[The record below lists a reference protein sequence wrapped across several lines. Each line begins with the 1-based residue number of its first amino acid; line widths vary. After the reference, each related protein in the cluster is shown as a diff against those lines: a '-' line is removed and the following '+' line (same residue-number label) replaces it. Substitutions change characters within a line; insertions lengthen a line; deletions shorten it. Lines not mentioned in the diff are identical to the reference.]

1 MNKGI
6 NILMY
11 HQVGEFA
18 PMKAH
23 RSTYCDH
30 RRFAGQMAYLAR
42 FGYTVLSMDQVLDC
56 LRGNAAVPDKA
67 VALTFDDGYE
77 NFYEYAFPVLHR
89 HRFPA
94 MVYMISDLLGK
105 PSSWFAAD
113 GRDTPPIMSA
123 ERIRELR
130 GLGIDFGSHGAGH
143 LKLAQQSTELI
154 RDDVRRSKAALE
166 DVLGEAVL
174 HFCYP
179 YGSHDR
185 RAVDAVADAGY
196 ASATTCVRSPATPA
210 DDPLTL
216 PRKAISWGDNLL
228 GYFWRLHM
236 KNTPKTE
243 PIRRSGETFA
253 DALTR
258 A

>member
-1 MNKGI
+1 
-6 NILMY
+6 
-11 HQVGEFA
+11 
-18 PMKAH
+18 
-23 RSTYCDH
+23 
-30 RRFAGQMAYLAR
+30 
-42 FGYTVLSMDQVLDC
+42 
-56 LRGNAAVPDKA
+56 
-67 VALTFDDGYE
+67 
-77 NFYEYAFPVLHR
+77 
-89 HRFPA
+89 
-94 MVYMISDLLGK
+94 MVHMISDLLGK

-130 GLGIDFGSHGAGH
+130 GLGIDFRITWRRPSQTRTAEHRAHPRRRAPLEGRTGGRA
-143 LKLAQQSTELI
+143 
-154 RDDVRRSKAALE
+154 RRSGAPL
-166 DVLGEAVL
+166 LL
-174 HFCYP
+174 P
-179 YGSHDR
+179 LRQSRPPR
-185 RAVDAVADAGY
+185 RRCGRRRGY

-243 PIRRSGETFA
+243 PIRRSGRDFA

>member
-1 MNKGI
+1 MSRGI

-42 FGYTVLSMDQVLDC
+42 FGYTVLSMDQVLAC
-56 LRGNAAVPDKA
+56 LRGEAEIPPRA

-77 NFYEYAFPVLHR
+77 NFYEYAFPVLKR
-89 HRFPA
+89 YGFPA
-94 MVYMISDLLGK
+94 MVYLISGFLGRRA
-105 PSSWFAAD
+105 SWFAMD
-113 GRDTPPIMSA
+113 GRDTPPLMSA
-123 ERIRELR
+123 ERLRQLHRE
-130 GLGIDFGSHGAGH
+130 GIDFGSHSVTH
-143 LKLAQQSTELI
+143 VRLANEKTQRI
-154 RDDVRRSKAALE
+154 REEVTRSKHKLE
-166 DVLGEAVL
+166 DVLGVPIM

-185 RAVDAVADAGY
+185 RVVEAVAEAGY
-196 ASATTCVRSPATPA
+196 QSATTCVRAPATIA

-216 PRKAISWGDNLL
+216 PRKAVSWGDSLIGL
-228 GYFWRLHM
+228 FWRLHV
-236 KNTPKTE
+236 KNTPKE
-243 PIRRSGETFA
+243 APIRRPGHTFA
-253 DALTR
+253 DQR
-258 A
+258 

>member
-1 MNKGI
+1 
-6 NILMY
+6 
-11 HQVGEFA
+11 
-18 PMKAH
+18 
-23 RSTYCDH
+23 
-30 RRFAGQMAYLAR
+30 
-42 FGYTVLSMDQVLDC
+42 
-56 LRGNAAVPDKA
+56 
-67 VALTFDDGYE
+67 
-77 NFYEYAFPVLHR
+77 
-89 HRFPA
+89 
-94 MVYMISDLLGK
+94 
-105 PSSWFAAD
+105 
-113 GRDTPPIMSA
+113 MSA

-166 DVLGEAVL
+166 DVLGEAVR